1 MCYQVLTCM
10 EDVCNFFPT
19 DAKQLY
25 EEALKEGSV
34 KLSIIKCLV
43 LGIAGVG
50 KTCLKRFLLKL
61 PQNEDGPIG
70 RVSTGLADNPI
81 EVLVGSVDSILMG
94 VDKKDKEKWEVL
106 DEAKLIEVIVHSC
119 GSNISSPA
127 PNNVRE
133 SQSHDM
139 PTSTT
144 ASEREYHPEP
154 AIEEVNRQ
162 IINIFKSKKL
172 YGKEFYVNL
181 IHFIDSG
188 GQPQFIELLP
198 AFVQD
203 LNAILYAVNLSES
216 LDHHPTI
223 YFYGQNCQPI
233 GTPYQSPF
241 SHGQVLQKCVRATY
255 TTDVCP
261 QVFVVG
267 THRDKQNECAEKRED
282 KDRMIKKL
290 VPTNCLVQRN
300 EPQVLWDVNGIKPD
314 LYDQDI
320 ANHLRRAIVHHCTN
334 NELSASLPMKWFVL
348 RMWITS
354 FAEQGVLSLRRCLEL
369 AQKLSMDQ
377 SDLEAA
383 LLHMVDYNLFLWYPK
398 IPELR
403 DVVISDP
410 QVILKIITHLV
421 QCKHDLSALSND
433 AGIKGIWRSKF
444 NNHAIV
450 TREFLRHDHFKKHFI
465 EGVFTVEHFIGMM
478 CHLLIMVDLKNGDY
492 QFPALLDP
500 LGIKTICQ
508 GNQLV
513 DTLLIRFPNEFV
525 PHGFFIFLVA
535 FLQTRCS
542 LVKESM
548 VPVCLYSDCV
558 KLKDNATLT
567 QFTIIDSVTYIKVH
581 LEMEEDWSKVEDCSK
596 ACLQI

>member
-1 MCYQVLTCM
+1 M

-50 KTCLKRFLLKL
+50 KTCLKRFLLQL

-433 AGIKGIWRSKF
+433 AGDNTPCSLSLPVCNASNESRPPKPATDEGQLVANGLAHLLGKHQLRPEDLDDVFSYVQAASPKWVSHLKMSSMETS
-444 NNHAIV
+444 AIV
-450 TREFLRHDHFKKHFI
+450 NTTGLSDQKDYFQEMLTKWLTLAPPQHPIPTTEALAEAIGKAWSVNLAFKLKKEAMFVGPERVITPENEFLR
-465 EGVFTVEHFIGMM
+465 
-478 CHLLIMVDLKNGDY
+478 
-492 QFPALLDP
+492 P
-500 LGIKTICQ
+500 
-508 GNQLV
+508 
-513 DTLLIRFPNEFV
+513 
-525 PHGFFIFLVA
+525 
-535 FLQTRCS
+535 
-542 LVKESM
+542 
-548 VPVCLYSDCV
+548 
-558 KLKDNATLT
+558 
-567 QFTIIDSVTYIKVH
+567 
-581 LEMEEDWSKVEDCSK
+581 
-596 ACLQI
+596 